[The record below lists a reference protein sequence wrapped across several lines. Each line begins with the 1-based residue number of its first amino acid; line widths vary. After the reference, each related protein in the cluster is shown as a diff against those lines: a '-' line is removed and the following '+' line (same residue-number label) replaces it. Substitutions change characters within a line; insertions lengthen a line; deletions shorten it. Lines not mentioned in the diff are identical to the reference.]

1 MRDVVIVDSVR
12 TGLAK
17 SNRGTFNRTRPD
29 TMAAHLINE
38 LLARNPKVEPGS
50 IGDCIIGAGIP
61 EGCQGMNIGR
71 TSAILA
77 QLPDSVPGQT
87 VSRYC
92 SSGLQSI
99 AAAANQI
106 ASGIDDVILA
116 GGVEQI
122 SMTKT
127 NGDGLFNNDIMALS
141 PGIYMPMGQ
150 TAEIVA
156 QRYNVKR
163 EDQDQMALLS
173 QQRTAAAQEAGIFD
187 DEIVPMT
194 VKWVQKNKETG
205 EETELEGT
213 VDKDECNRPQT
224 TIESLQGL
232 SPVFDPEKGS
242 VTAGNS
248 SQLSD
253 GASMTLVMSAERAE
267 QLGLEPLAYFR
278 GFAVA
283 GCGPDEM
290 GIGPVFA
297 VPKLL
302 KARGLTIDDIDII
315 ELNEAFASQAVYCRD
330 QLGIDNDKLNVNG
343 GSISIGHPYGMTGSR
358 LVGHAARELKRRKQK
373 YGLISMCIGGGQ
385 GAAGLIEAC

>member
-17 SNRGTFNRTRPD
+17 STRGTFNRTRPD
-29 TMAAHLINE
+29 AMVAHLIKA
-38 LLARNPKVEPGS
+38 LLARNPKLEPGS
-50 IGDCIIGAGIP
+50 IGDCVVGAGIP

-77 QLPDSVPGQT
+77 GLPDSVPGLT

-92 SSGLQSI
+92 SSGLQAI
-99 AAAANQI
+99 AVAANQI
-106 ASGIDDVILA
+106 ASGMDDVILA

-127 NGDGLFNNDIMALS
+127 NGDGLFNADIMAIA

-156 QRYNVKR
+156 QRYKVKR
-163 EDQDQMALLS
+163 EDQDQMAFLS
-173 QQRTAAAQEAGIFD
+173 QQRTAAAQKAGLFA
-187 DEIVPMT
+187 DEIIPMT
-194 VKWVQKNKETG
+194 VKWINKDKATGQETQ
-205 EETELEGT
+205 LEGT
-213 VDKDECNRPQT
+213 VESDECNRPDT
-224 TIESLQGL
+224 TLESLQNL
-232 SPVFDPEKGS
+232 KPVFDQEKGS

-253 GASMTLVMSAERAE
+253 GASMTLVMSAKRAE
-267 QLGLEPLAYFR
+267 QLGLKPLAYFR
-278 GFAVA
+278 GFTVA
-283 GCGPDEM
+283 GCKPDEM
-290 GIGPVFA
+290 GIGPIFA
-297 VPKLL
+297 IPKLL
-302 KARGLTIDDIDII
+302 KAAGLNLADIDII

-330 QLGIDNDKLNVNG
+330 FLGIDNNKLNVNG

-358 LVGHAARELKRRKQK
+358 LVGHAARELRRRNQK

>member
-1 MRDVVIVDSVR
+1 MV
-12 TGLAK
+12 
-17 SNRGTFNRTRPD
+17 
-29 TMAAHLINE
+29 AHLIKA
-38 LLARNPKVEPGS
+38 LLERNPKVEPGS
-50 IGDCIIGAGIP
+50 IGDCVVGAGIP

-71 TSAILA
+71 TSAVLA
-77 QLPDSVPGQT
+77 GLPDSVPGLT

-92 SSGLQSI
+92 SSGLQAI
-99 AAAANQI
+99 ATAANQI

-127 NGDGLFNNDIMALS
+127 NGDGLFNADIMAMS

-156 QRYNVKR
+156 QRYKVKR

-173 QQRTAAAQEAGIFD
+173 QQRTAAAQEAGLFK
-187 DEIVPMT
+187 DEIIPMT

-205 EETELEGT
+205 EEKELEGT
-213 VDKDECNRPQT
+213 VDKDECNRPGT
-224 TIESLQGL
+224 TIESLQSL
-232 SPVFDPEKGS
+232 APVFDPEKGS

-253 GASMTLVMSAERAE
+253 GSSMTLVMSAQKAE

-283 GCGPDEM
+283 GCAPDEM

-302 KARGLTIDDIDII
+302 EAKGLKLDDIDII

-330 QLGIDNDKLNVNG
+330 TLGIDNDKLNVNG

-358 LVGHAARELKRRKQK
+358 LVGHAARELQRRKQK

>member
-17 SNRGTFNRTRPD
+17 SKRGTFNRTRPD
-29 TMAAHLINE
+29 TMVAHLINA
-38 LLARNPKVEPGS
+38 LLARNPQIEPES
-50 IGDCIIGAGIP
+50 IGDCIVGAGVP

-77 QLPDSVPGQT
+77 GLPDSVPGQT

-106 ASGIDDVILA
+106 ASGCDDVILA

-122 SMTKT
+122 SMSKT
-127 NGDGLFNNDIMALS
+127 NADGLFNSEIMKLS

-156 QRYNVKR
+156 QRYKVKR
-163 EDQDQMALLS
+163 EDQDQMAFLS
-173 QQRTAAAQEAGIFD
+173 QQRTAAAQQKGLFD
-187 DEIVPMT
+187 DEIIPMT
-194 VKWVQKNKETG
+194 VKWVKKNKETG
-205 EETELEGT
+205 EETEVEGT
-213 VDKDECNRPQT
+213 VNRDECNRPDT
-224 TIESLQGL
+224 TLENLASLA
-232 SPVFDPEKGS
+232 PVFDQEKGS

-267 QLGLEPLAYFR
+267 KLGLQPLAYFR
-278 GFAVA
+278 GFTVA
-283 GCGPDEM
+283 GCKPDEM

-297 VPKLL
+297 IPKLL
-302 KARGLTIDDIDII
+302 KALGMKLDDIDII

-330 QLGIDNDKLNVNG
+330 TLGIDNNKLNVNG

-358 LVGHAARELKRRKQK
+358 LVGHAARELQRRKQK
-373 YGLISMCIGGGQ
+373 YALISMCIGGGQ